1 MNKNLCFDPYVYFAH
16 GIKFER
22 ERERETMDN
31 IGKKTWKVWSSQY
44 DTFEEAE
51 HQAKFIAQREEED
64 VAIYEKTHV
73 VKFPVPDFPVE
84 PVQESTGK

>member
-1 MNKNLCFDPYVYFAH
+1 MNKNLYFDPYVYFAH

-22 ERERETMDN
+22 ERETMDN
-31 IGKKTWKVWSSQY
+31 IGKKTWKVWTSNY

-51 HQAKFIAQREEED
+51 RQAKFISQREKED

-73 VKFPVPDFPVE
+73 VRFPVPDFPVE
-84 PVQESTGK
+84 PVQESTDK